1 MPSPVNSRPTPS
13 TLAGRQVG
21 QPVSAAHGRR
31 WAQEINH
38 LRAYAVP
45 PVIAQA
51 WDYAAGASG
60 TYDVWLL
67 YRRTPGVMVLRV
79 ALRLDTNQIGGATVY
94 GGTLA
99 ISYGTDPTSL
109 TSATMIGP
117 SSVFNGVANVSAP
130 SPRISTRET
139 HVAYVDV
146 SSWSTSAVI
155 AVRVR
160 LVAASA
166 TNGQYDVNVSE
177 VPLPTVDPVGDPTN
191 EAGVNES
198 EFDYRNRIYQGLA
211 GTRGMLRVFSELDA
225 ARSQVRRHIGIAR
238 RSDLAYSVNSLTN
251 TDLASGGV
259 WHTRARRLYDSST
272 ANRYTFAVLYS
283 YDPTYATLTNS
294 YVRVTAAA
302 ISGSSVTSTLQLTDT
317 GGALALGTVA
327 ATVPCDGTD
336 QIAALTFD
344 ARTSNTNGVST
355 TSDAVTVYA
364 LALIEDET

>member
-1 MPSPVNSRPTPS
+1 MPTPVNARPTPS

-31 WAQEINH
+31 WAQEVNH

-45 PVIAQA
+45 PVVSQA

-60 TYDVWLL
+60 TYDVWFL
-67 YRRTPGVMVLRV
+67 YRRTPGVQVLRL
-79 ALRLDTNQIGGATVY
+79 ALRLDTNQIGGATVN

-99 ISYGTDPTSL
+99 IHYGTDPTSL
-109 TSATMIGP
+109 TAATVIGP
-117 SSVFNGVANVSAP
+117 STPFDGSRTISAP
-130 SPRISTRET
+130 SPRVSTRET

-160 LVAASA
+160 FVAASA
-166 TNGQYDVNVSE
+166 TNGQYDINVSE
-177 VPLPTVDPVGDPTN
+177 VPLPTVDPVGDPTT

-198 EFDYRNRIYQGLA
+198 EFDYRNRIYQGVA

-225 ARSQVRRHIGIAR
+225 ARTQVRRHIGISR
-238 RSDLAYSVNSLTN
+238 RSDLAYTINSLVA
-251 TDLASGGV
+251 TDLTGGGI
-259 WHTRARRLYDSST
+259 WHARARRLYDSAT
-272 ANRYTFAVLYS
+272 ANAYKLAVLYAF
-283 YDPTYATLTNS
+283 DPTYSTLTNS

-302 ISGSSVTSTLQLTDT
+302 VSGSSVTSTFQLADT
-317 GGALALGTVA
+317 GGALALGTA
-327 ATVPCDGTD
+327 SATIPCDGTD

-355 TSDAVTVYA
+355 TSDPVTVYA